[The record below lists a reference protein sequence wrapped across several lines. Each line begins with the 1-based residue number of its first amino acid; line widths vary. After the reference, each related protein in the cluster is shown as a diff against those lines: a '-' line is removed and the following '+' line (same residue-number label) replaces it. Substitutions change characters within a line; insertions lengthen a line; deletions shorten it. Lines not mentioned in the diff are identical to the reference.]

1 MQLWAYSRIALV
13 NRPWWNG
20 APPRSAR
27 SHIARGGRRPL
38 LYIDS
43 GVYRCLVGDILSLI
57 GTKVGEWC
65 VLVELVARDFWRK
78 YCRYDEGIRLFV
90 K

>member
-20 APPRSAR
+20 VPPRSAR
-27 SHIARGGRRPL
+27 SHIARGGRCPL
-38 LYIDS
+38 LI
-43 GVYRCLVGDILSLI
+43 GVYRCLVEDILSLI

-65 VLVELVARDFWRK
+65 VLVELVARDFWRM
-78 YCRYDEGIRLFV
+78 YSRYDEGMRLFV

>member
-20 APPRSAR
+20 VPPHSAR
-27 SHIARGGRRPL
+27 SCVAREDAVP
-38 LYIDS
+38 YHS
-43 GVYRCLVGDILSLI
+43 GVYRCLVGDTLSLI

-65 VLVELVARDFWRK
+65 VLVELAAHDFCRM
-78 YCRYDEGIRLFV
+78 YCRFDEGIRLFV

>member
-13 NRPWWNG
+13 NRSWWNG
-20 APPRSAR
+20 VPLRSAR
-27 SHIARGGRRPL
+27 SHIAREDAVP
-38 LYIDS
+38 YYS

-57 GTKVGEWC
+57 GTKRGEWC
-65 VLVELVARDFWRK
+65 VLVELAAHDFCRM
-78 YCRYDEGIRLFV
+78 YCRFDEGIRLFV